1 MTTRAHLLEGEAA
14 ARRFALAAPR
24 GGPANRTGAAFGA
37 RAGAS
42 LEFRDHRG
50 YEPGDDL
57 RHVDW
62 AAYARSDQLNVKLF
76 REEVAPHL
84 DVLLDGSRSMAL
96 AGSAKARATLAL
108 AGFFTAAAANA
119 GYTHAGWLLAAAA
132 LPLGDRTRRPEVWEA
147 VTFDSRE
154 TPVAA
159 LAGAAAR
166 WRPRG
171 VRVLLSDLLWDA
183 DPARAVR
190 QMADRASAVVVVQ
203 VLAAADADPPTGGFL
218 RLIDSETDA
227 VREVRV
233 DAAVAARYRANLQR
247 LQGHWHD
254 ACRAAGVVF
263 VPVVA
268 EDLLAGWRLDPLVAA
283 GVLEVG

>member
-1 MTTRAHLLEGEAA
+1 MTAREHILEGEAA
-14 ARRFALAAPR
+14 ARRYALAVPR
-24 GGPANRTGAAFGA
+24 GGPAARTGPALGA
-37 RAGAS
+37 RAGSS

-62 AAYARSDQLNVKLF
+62 GAYARSDQLSVKLY

-84 DVLLDGSRSMAL
+84 DVLIDGSSSMAL

-119 GYTHAGWLLAAAA
+119 GFTHTGWLLAAGA

-147 VTFDSRE
+147 VGFDYPES
-154 TPVAA
+154 PVAA
-159 LAGAAAR
+159 VGGAAAR

-183 DPARAVR
+183 DPARIVR
-190 QMADRASAVVVVQ
+190 QLADRAAAAVVVQ
-203 VLAAADADPPTGGFL
+203 VLAAADVDPPAGGHL
-218 RLIDSETDA
+218 RLIDSETGA

-233 DAAVAARYRANLQR
+233 DAAVTARYRANLQR

-254 ACRAAGVVF
+254 ACRGAGAVF
-263 VPVVA
+263 APLVA
-268 EDLLAGWRLDPLVAA
+268 EDVLADWRLDTLVAA
-283 GVLEVG
+283 GVLAVG